1 MADPRAILLA
11 PGEGTTIGN
20 PLGGPLTFKLRGE
33 ETNGALAAFESI
45 APSGEGPPL
54 HVHRNEDEIWYA
66 LAGSFRIKLDGEVRD
81 APPGTFAFIPRGV
94 KHTWQSVGDEPGRL
108 LVILAPAGLD
118 RFFQRFAE
126 ATGYT
131 SAEEAFRGLGSEAGM
146 DVVGPPLAL
155 SDPL

>member
-1 MADPRAILLA
+1 
-11 PGEGTTIGN
+11 
-20 PLGGPLTFKLRGE
+20 
-33 ETNGALAAFESI
+33 
-45 APSGEGPPL
+45 L

-81 APPGTFAFIPRGV
+81 AQPGTFAFIPRGV
-94 KHTWQSVGDEPGRL
+94 THTWQSVGDEPGRL